1 MCFISMY
8 SVLNVLSE
16 YTYFYISKSITPY
29 TFLLVFKI
37 VERLQCILK
46 LKGFFLSEDIWISVL
61 TILVMFE
68 NDLIRKQ
75 RLISIF
81 MTSKTGK
88 QITVIH
94 ILPNVSRSKDN
105 QTKKFVHL
113 IEYNIRN
120 FNPKKT
126 KCGAEVSSRPFS
138 KK

>member
-46 LKGFFLSEDIWISVL
+46 FKGSFLSEDIWISVL
-61 TILVMFE
+61 TFLVMFE

-81 MTSKTGK
+81 MTSKTWK

-120 FNPKKT
+120 FNTKKT